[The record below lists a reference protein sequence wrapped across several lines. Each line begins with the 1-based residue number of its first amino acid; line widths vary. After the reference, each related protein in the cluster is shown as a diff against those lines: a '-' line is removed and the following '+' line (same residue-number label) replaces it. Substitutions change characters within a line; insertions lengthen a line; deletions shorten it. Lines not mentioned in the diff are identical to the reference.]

1 MFKNVRRFTA
11 ALGVCV
17 CTLVP
22 VSGQAQNWKLSDGND
37 GKTVH
42 VAARGESKKSY
53 DAFFA
58 ALRHMESRGNYRA
71 VNTLNFIGAYQFGE
85 AALVDLGYVRRDRDL
100 YDNNFG
106 GGFRGKDG
114 IRSVA
119 DFLNNPK
126 VQDKAAR
133 AWMKLMWNYIE
144 KERLSRYAGKR
155 IGKVTL
161 SPSGMLAATHLLG
174 TGGLRQF
181 IKTGGSNKIR
191 DPYGMPIS
199 SYIERL
205 AGYNIPFAPGGSR
218 VTAALN

>member
-1 MFKNVRRFTA
+1 MSGHAQNGKLPAGSDEN
-11 ALGVCV
+11 
-17 CTLVP
+17 TLV
-22 VSGQAQNWKLSDGND
+22 
-37 GKTVH
+37 
-42 VAARGESKKSY
+42 VAAKSGNKKTF
-53 DAFFA
+53 DAFLA
-58 ALRHMESRGNYRA
+58 ALRHMESRGDYKA

-133 AWMKLMWNYIE
+133 AWMKLMWHYIE

-155 IGKVTL
+155 VGKVTL
-161 SPSGMLAATHLLG
+161 SPSGMLGATHLLG
-174 TGGLRQF
+174 TGGLKQF
-181 IKTGGSNKIR
+181 IQTGGSNKIR
-191 DPYGMPIS
+191 DPYGMPIA

-218 VTAALN
+218 VSAALN